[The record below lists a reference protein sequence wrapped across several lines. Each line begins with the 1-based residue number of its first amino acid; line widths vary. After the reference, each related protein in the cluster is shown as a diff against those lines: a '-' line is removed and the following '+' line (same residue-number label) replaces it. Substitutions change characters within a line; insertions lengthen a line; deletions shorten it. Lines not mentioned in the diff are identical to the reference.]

1 MGITD
6 LVWTPA
12 NHIALL
18 KLNPQFQAVFR
29 WAIVWIK
36 GQILG
41 YDGYPDLS
49 PRCKIDFLAEA
60 MREGADISEAP
71 QELKDALRNDG
82 EFIHNVISLV
92 CCIFLVTCC

>member
-41 YDGYPDLS
+41 YDGYPDL
-49 PRCKIDFLAEA
+49 PACFGGGGVPGLEMGRGGWCLCGQI
-60 MREGADISEAP
+60 G
-71 QELKDALRNDG
+71 DG
-82 EFIHNVISLV
+82 EDRHAVF
-92 CCIFLVTCC
+92 